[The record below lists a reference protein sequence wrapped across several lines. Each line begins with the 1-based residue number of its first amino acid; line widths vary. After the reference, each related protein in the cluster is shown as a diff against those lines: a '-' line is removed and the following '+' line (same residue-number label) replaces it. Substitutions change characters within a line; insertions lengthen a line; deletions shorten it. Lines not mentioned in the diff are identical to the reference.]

1 MMNTWKKRIA
11 ALLAAVMVLSMAACA
26 KQETKATETT
36 AEPTTEETTEP
47 AFDAAPVIANFTT
60 TPEKVSAAFTQTYVL
75 EVQNENYQS
84 FAKDVDDKLTVS
96 VDFTAGDV
104 YYYGKLESKDGTVS
118 EQLVRCEDGVYYSMT
133 TTEEKTALADE
144 AAAVAA
150 IGEMM
155 KQLSLKTAGYIDP
168 GFFTYNDNT
177 WMTGYILLGSTNV
190 APDDS
195 WFTYTYADNN
205 GGVKADI
212 TADYV
217 GYFGDSGTF
226 EFGKQKDADHAAV
239 ISLETDAKGY
249 ITSFNEQLTSYQELA
264 IISPPVPLVLTGE
277 RTMTAAYGE
286 DIARIDTIVQS
297 LPAAETEEVT
307 EATEET
313 TEAAAEEPGTITM
326 GEVSGCTVVTYDF
339 DYASFAFVE
348 GTQVTPGHFVAFQ
361 VDAPEGAEI
370 TATVNGE
377 AATFINGYYCYMTAA
392 QAGQEYVVSVT
403 AK

>member
-1 MMNTWKKRIA
+1 MNTWKKPI
-11 ALLAAVMVLSMAACA
+11 ALLLAGVLALSLAACA
-26 KQETKATETT
+26 KQETKPTE
-36 AEPTTEETTEP
+36 APTTEATTEATTEP
-47 AFDAAPVIANFTT
+47 AFDASPVIAGFTT
-60 TPEKVSAAFTQTYVL
+60 TPEKINATFTQTYVL

-84 FAKDVDDKLTVS
+84 FAKDIDDKLTLS
-96 VDFTAGDV
+96 VDFTPGDV
-104 YYYGKLESKDGTVS
+104 YYYGKLESKDGTVA
-118 EQLVRCEDGVYYSMT
+118 EQLVKAQDGVYYAMT
-133 TTEEKTALADE
+133 TTEEKTALSDE

-155 KQLSLKTAGYIDP
+155 KALSLKTAGYIDP
-168 GFFTYNDNT
+168 GFFTFNNNA
-177 WMTGYILLGSTNV
+177 WMTSYILLGSTNV
-190 APDDS
+190 SPDDS

-205 GGVKADI
+205 GGLKADI

-226 EFGKQKDADHAAV
+226 EFGKQQDAEHAAV

-249 ITSFNEQLTSYQELA
+249 ITSFNEKLTSYQQLA

-286 DIARIDTIVQS
+286 DIARIDTIAQT
-297 LPAAETEEVT
+297 LAETE
-307 EATEET
+307 APTEET
-313 TEAAAEEPGTITM
+313 TETTEAAGEFGTISL
-326 GEVSGCTVVTYDF
+326 GEISGCTVVTYDF
-339 DYASFAFVE
+339 DYATFAFVE
-348 GTQVTPGHFVAFQ
+348 GTQVAPGHFVAFQ
-361 VDAPEGAEI
+361 VEAPEGAEI

-392 QAGQEYVVSVT
+392 QAGQEYVVAVS